1 MGVIS
6 YVQRVL
12 DRLPLV
18 NLPRTHHVD
27 DLQSLERVGRL
38 VLCPEGLVFLRGR
51 GWPTAVVSGRILEGV
66 VLMDVMRRIVDV
78 TLLYRKE
85 WG

>member
-1 MGVIS
+1 M
-6 YVQRVL
+6 
-12 DRLPLV
+12 
-18 NLPRTHHVD
+18 
-27 DLQSLERVGRL
+27 

-51 GWPTAVVSGRILEGV
+51 GWPTAVVSGRIREGV